1 MVDAVVVGSGP
12 NGLAAAVVLA
22 ERGRS
27 VRVVEASSEI
37 GGGCRT
43 AELTLPGFR
52 HDVCAA
58 VHPLGAG
65 SPLFRSLPLDEHGLT
80 WLEPPLPL
88 AHPLDDGTAAVL
100 ARSVEETAT
109 GLGPDTGAWL
119 RLLEPFTRRIED
131 VLGLA
136 LAPPLRAVRSPLL
149 GARFGTVAL
158 QPASRIVRRFRS
170 DGARALFAGLA
181 AHAIAPLDTAGTAG
195 VALVLAAA
203 ADLLGWPVAHGGSQT
218 IVSSLAGLLSD
229 LGGTIE
235 TGVTV
240 RSLDDLPAADA
251 VLLATDAHQAAA
263 IGGPALHPRAR
274 RSLQR
279 VRPSPGVFKL
289 DFALS
294 APIPWTAEVCRAA
307 GTVHVGGTYEEIA
320 AAEAATA
327 AGAHP
332 ARPFVLVA
340 QPSLADHTRAPA
352 GRHAGWAYCH
362 VPYGSETD
370 MTGAIIGQIERFAP
384 GFEST
389 ILAINAMGPADLEA
403 YNRNY
408 RGGDI
413 TGGAVGLRSLLFR
426 PTVSLDPYRIG
437 DRVWLCSAAA
447 PPGAGVHGMCGYH
460 AARSVLAAIR

>member
-1 MVDAVVVGSGP
+1 MLDAVVVGSGP
-12 NGLAAAVVLA
+12 NGLAAAVALA
-22 ERGRS
+22 ERGRA
-27 VRVVEASSEI
+27 VRVLEASSEI

-52 HDVCAA
+52 HDICAA
-58 VHPLGAG
+58 VHPLGAA
-65 SPLFRSLPLDEHGLT
+65 SPFFRSLPLDEHGLA

-109 GLGPDTGAWL
+109 GLEPDTRAWL
-119 RLLEPFTRRIED
+119 RLLEPLTRRVEE
-131 VLGLA
+131 VLDLA
-136 LAPPLRAVRSPLL
+136 LAPPLRAARSPML
-149 GARFGTVAL
+149 GARFGSVAL
-158 QPASRIVRRFRS
+158 QPASWIVRRFRS
-170 DGARALFAGLA
+170 DAARALFAGLA
-181 AHAIAPLDTAGTAG
+181 AHAIAPLTTPGTAG

-203 ADLLGWPVAHGGSQT
+203 ADVLGWPVAHGGSQA

-229 LGGTIE
+229 LGGAVE

-240 RSLDDLPAADA
+240 RRIDELPDARA

-263 IGGPALHPRAR
+263 IGGSALRPGAR
-274 RSLQR
+274 RALQR

-294 APIPWTAEVCRAA
+294 GPIPWTAEVCRAA

-327 AGAHP
+327 AGEHP
-332 ARPFVLVA
+332 QRPFVLVA

-352 GRHAGWAYCH
+352 GRHVGWAYCH
-362 VPYGSETD
+362 VPSGSASD
-370 MTGAIIGQIERFAP
+370 MTGPIIAQIERFAP
-384 GFEST
+384 GFEGT
-389 ILAINAMGPADLEA
+389 ILAAHAMGPSDFEA

-413 TGGAVGLRSLLFR
+413 TGGAIGVRGLLFR
-426 PTVSLDPYRIG
+426 PVASPDPYRIG
-437 DRVWLCSAAA
+437 DGVWLCSAAA

-460 AARSVLAAIR
+460 AARSVLAATR